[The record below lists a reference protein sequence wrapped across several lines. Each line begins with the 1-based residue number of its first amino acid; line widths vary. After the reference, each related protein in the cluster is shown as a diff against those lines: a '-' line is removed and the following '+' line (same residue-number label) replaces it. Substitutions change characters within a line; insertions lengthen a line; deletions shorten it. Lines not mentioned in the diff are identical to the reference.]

1 VSKMAKV
8 TWCDL
13 GSVGRVVQTLRDRRL
28 APPWVA
34 AWGSTTDIMRN
45 HTVAP

>member
-1 VSKMAKV
+1 VSKLANV

-13 GSVGRVVQTLRDRRL
+13 GSVGPVVRTLRDLRQ